1 MPRNDQITVQDLAS
15 PAGRPTR
22 ARRRPHDCHL
32 ADCGDVELETLATVQ
47 TRSVYDLHLRQLVIP
62 VADAV
67 DGLRAKMDAAP
78 EFTDPKFSRF
88 RNGANV
94 SIAANRQNARG
105 ADR

>member
-1 MPRNDQITVQDLAS
+1 MNVQDLAS
-15 PAGRPTR
+15 LSGRPTR
-22 ARRRPHDCHL
+22 VRPRPHDCHV

-47 TRSVYDLHLRQLVIP
+47 TRSMYHLHLRQLVIP